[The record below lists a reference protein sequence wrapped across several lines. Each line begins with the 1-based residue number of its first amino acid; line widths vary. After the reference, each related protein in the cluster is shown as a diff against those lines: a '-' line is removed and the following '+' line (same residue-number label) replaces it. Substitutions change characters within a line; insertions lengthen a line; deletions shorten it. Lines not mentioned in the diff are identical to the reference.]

1 MERSQK
7 RQRRGKEGKKR
18 KEEGRSG
25 KQEERKDEKKEEE
38 KGRKGIQRRIKR
50 EERKRKKQKGK
61 QKKER
66 DKLFAPPP
74 EEFPGG
80 NQLLHEARGGE
91 VEEAATVG
99 EMFVFFANH
108 DGAEEGEGTLEF
120 LELIAGHGVV
130 GEVGVA
136 VGHGEGSLADSLFV
150 RHRSGY
156 LGVGTD
162 WSGVLWTGG
171 MSDG

>member
-1 MERSQK
+1 MS
-7 RQRRGKEGKKR
+7 QRRRDTDAETWRGVRSGREEGKKGR
-18 KEEGRSG
+18 KERKKED
-25 KQEERKDEKKEEE
+25 QENRRKERMRRKEEE
-38 KGRKGIQRRIKR
+38 KGRKGARGDYHRVTEIQRRIKR

-80 NQLLHEARGGE
+80 NQLLHEAWGRE
-91 VEEAATVG
+91 VEEAAAVG

-108 DGAEEGEGTLEF
+108 DGAEEREGALEF

-136 VGHGEGSLADSLFV
+136 VGHDEREVNRFAFCSP
-150 RHRSGY
+150 
-156 LGVGTD
+156 
-162 WSGVLWTGG
+162 
-171 MSDG
+171 